1 MKKLRVYS
9 LISVALLVAALI
21 TGCAGVTPA
30 PEATHL
36 SMVTISD
43 IHSNILPYEATI
55 EKDGEK
61 VTLVIG
67 GMDRIA
73 ALADSQVGATDGTL
87 LVSGGDNLMG
97 FFYKTFDGVPEV
109 ESMNMAGYAVVCPG
123 NHEFDMG
130 AEALGAA
137 LNNAEFDVVSSNL
150 TTTDPVLASVIKPYV
165 IKEVA
170 GVKIGFFGLMT
181 PDLHRVSA
189 AGSDV
194 VVDSDIVSVAT
205 EMVNTLRIEGVDI
218 IVALTHTGKD
228 LDRLVANEVAGID
241 IIVGGHTHDTMYE
254 IAKGPRGWETIIVQ
268 AGFNAKVAGILS
280 FDVAGGRVVTSE
292 WETVLLDGSMG
303 SDEEIAAY
311 LSEYEKKLKRQI
323 ELPVGETLVDLDG
336 ISANVRSRETNLGNL
351 VTDAWLDWFRR
362 SDDETLI
369 ALINGGTIR
378 GDQYYT
384 AGPISYGDLLEIH
397 PYDNT
402 IYEVKLSGKDLM
414 QVLEMSA
421 SAIVVEGDG
430 AADNERVSDGGFLQ
444 VSGLKIEIDLSGR
457 PFSGIYDDRE
467 LVKIIYPGDRITSA
481 LVKEGEEWVPI
492 DPDKMYT
499 VLVTSWTASGGDGFA
514 TFIGAEKMDT
524 TVDTIDALMTYIK
537 KHGPISPETEG
548 RIVVTEP

>member
-1 MKKLRVYS
+1 MKRQRLFTVV
-9 LISVALLVAALI
+9 SVLLFAALLM
-21 TGCAGVTPA
+21 TGCATTTPA

-61 VTLVIG
+61 VTLIIG

-73 ALADSQVGATDGTL
+73 ALADSQVGVTDGTF

-97 FFYKTFDGVPEV
+97 FFYKTFNGVPEV
-109 ESMNMAGYAVVCPG
+109 ESMNMAGYAITCPG

-137 LNNAEFDVVSSNL
+137 LKIAEFDVVSSNL
-150 TTTDPVLASVIKPYV
+150 TTTEPTLATIIKPYV

-194 VVDSDIVSVAT
+194 VVDTDVVSVAM

-228 LDRLVANEVAGID
+228 LDRLVASEVAGID

-254 IAKGPRGWETIIVQ
+254 IAEGPRGWETIIVQ
-268 AGFNAKVAGILS
+268 AGFNAKVAGVLS
-280 FDVAGGRVVTSE
+280 FDVAGGRVVASE

-311 LSEYEKKLKRQI
+311 LAEYEEKLNEQI
-323 ELPVGETLVDLDG
+323 ERPVGETQVDLDG

-351 VTDAWLDWFRR
+351 ITDAWIDWFKR

-384 AGPISYGDLLEIH
+384 AGPLSYGDLLEIH

-402 IYEVKLSGKDLM
+402 IYEVTLSGKDLL
-414 QVLEMSA
+414 QVLEISA
-421 SAIVVEGDG
+421 SAIRVEGDG
-430 AADNERVSDGGFLQ
+430 AAEDERASDGGFLQ
-444 VSGLKIEIDLSGR
+444 VGGLKVEIDLSGR
-457 PFSGIYDDRE
+457 PFSGVYDDRE
-467 LVKIIYPGDRITSA
+467 LAKIIYPGDRITSV
-481 LVKEGEEWVPI
+481 LVNEGGEWIPL
-492 DPDKMYT
+492 DLNKTYT

-514 TFIGAEKMDT
+514 PFTNAEKMDT

-537 KHGPISPETEG
+537 KHGPVSPELEG

>member
-1 MKKLRVYS
+1 MKKLRLYS
-9 LISVALLVAALI
+9 LISVALLVAALM

-43 IHSNILPYEATI
+43 IHSNILPYEATVK
-55 EKDGEK
+55 KDGEK
-61 VTLVIG
+61 VTVVFG

-73 ALADSQVGATDGTL
+73 ALKDAREGLADGTL

-97 FFYKTFDGVPEV
+97 FFYNTFDGVPEV
-109 ESMNMAGYAVVCPG
+109 ESMNMAGYDVSCLG
-123 NHEFDMG
+123 NHEFDLG
-130 AEALGAA
+130 AEACGKA
-137 LNNAEFDVVSSNL
+137 LKNAKFDIVSSNL
-150 TTTDPVLASVIKPYV
+150 TTTEPGLASVIKPYV

-189 AGSDV
+189 AGEDV
-194 VVDSDIVSVAT
+194 VVDEDLISVAT
-205 EMVNTLRIEGVDI
+205 EIVNALRIEGVDI
-218 IVALTHTGKD
+218 IIALTHVGKP
-228 LDRLVANEVAGID
+228 LDELVASEVAGID
-241 IIVGGHTHDTMYE
+241 IIVGGHTHDIFYKT
-254 IAKGPRGWETIIVQ
+254 IKGPRGWETIVVQ
-268 AGFNAKVAGILS
+268 AGVNAKEAGVLT
-280 FDVAGGRVVTSE
+280 FDVAGGRVVASE
-292 WETVLLDGSMG
+292 WETVMLDESVG

-311 LSEYEKKLKRQI
+311 LSEYDKKLKKQI
-323 ELPVGETLVDLDG
+323 DRPVGESLVDLNAL
-336 ISANVRSRETNLGNL
+336 SAEVRSRESNLGNL
-351 VTDAWLDWFRR
+351 VTDAWVDWFARPDAE
-362 SDDETLI
+362 SPI

-378 GDQYYT
+378 GDRYYP
-384 AGPISYGDLLEIH
+384 AGPLSYGDLLEIH
-397 PYDNT
+397 PYSNT
-402 IYEVKLSGKDLM
+402 IFEVKLSGKDLM

-467 LVKIIYPGDRITSA
+467 LVKTIYPGDRITSA

-514 TFIGAEKMDT
+514 PFIDAEKMDT

-537 KHGPISPETEG
+537 KQGPVSPETEG